1 MNTWRP
7 EIHGW
12 SGCFRAE
19 PVRGIEL
26 GFIGHPA
33 HTLMDMSSTQN
44 DDDSDDGVQQR
55 ERGRIGVCAEEEMG
69 RNSE

>member
-1 MNTWRP
+1 M
-7 EIHGW
+7 
-12 SGCFRAE
+12 
-19 PVRGIEL
+19 RGIEL